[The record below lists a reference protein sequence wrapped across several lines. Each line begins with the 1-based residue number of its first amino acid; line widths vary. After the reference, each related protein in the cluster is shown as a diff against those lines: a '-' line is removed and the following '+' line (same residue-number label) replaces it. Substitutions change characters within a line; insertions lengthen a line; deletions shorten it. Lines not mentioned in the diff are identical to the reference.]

1 MIKALSATATLALGG
16 GPFSSI
22 SLGDESAKN
31 QRHVSI
37 LPIRSKVRPMNIRTL
52 ITTSTVLVCL
62 AAHAQQ
68 SSSRSA
74 TNDRAINAAQAPVA
88 ASSGVNKSD
97 RIEASTEVAA
107 AAAAIV
113 AAFGRNDPQAYFT
126 CFAPEATFI
135 FHTTPRRLNSRA
147 EYQAEWSKWVKED
160 GFRVRSCKSTDSR
173 VQVLG
178 DVAIFTH
185 SVQTELST
193 KQGDSRVHERE
204 TIIFEHRDSNWIAV
218 HEHLSPDPGK
228 NAPAEK

>member
-1 MIKALSATATLALGG
+1 MNVAAL
-16 GPFSSI
+16 I
-22 SLGDESAKN
+22 
-31 QRHVSI
+31 I
-37 LPIRSKVRPMNIRTL
+37 
-52 ITTSTVLVCL
+52 TSTALVCF
-62 AAHAQQ
+62 AAYAQP
-68 SSSRSA
+68 SPSRSA
-74 TNDRAINAAQAPVA
+74 TNDSGTTNAAQAPVA
-88 ASSGVNKSD
+88 ASSIANKSD
-97 RIEASTEVAA
+97 GIEASAEVAA

-147 EYQAEWSKWVKED
+147 EYQAEWAKWVKDD
-160 GFRVRSCKSTDSR
+160 GFRVRSCKSTDWR

-193 KQGDSRVHERE
+193 KQGDSTVHERE
-204 TIIFEHRDSNWIAV
+204 TIVFERRDSNWIAV

-228 NAPAEK
+228 NVPWRKMISAVRCLKRNDQYVFLYQI